1 MIQNEHKCNICG
13 ARFDNEQDLQ
23 KHHRTMHTVHQCDA
37 CGRTFESENALR
49 NHYWIFH
56 PEDTPVR

>member
-1 MIQNEHKCNICG
+1 MVQNEHKCNICG
-13 ARFDNEQDLQ
+13 ATFDNERDLQ
-23 KHHRTMHTVHQCDA
+23 KHNRTTHALYQCDA
-37 CGRTFESENALR
+37 CGRTFESESALR